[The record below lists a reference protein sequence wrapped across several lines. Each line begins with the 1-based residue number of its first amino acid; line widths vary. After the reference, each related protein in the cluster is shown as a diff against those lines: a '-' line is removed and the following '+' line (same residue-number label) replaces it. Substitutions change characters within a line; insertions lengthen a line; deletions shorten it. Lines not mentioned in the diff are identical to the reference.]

1 MSIIITI
8 LGLILFEIVESADN
22 AIINA
27 SVLTKMS
34 PKSRRWFLTWGL
46 LIAVFLVRGLLPF
59 VILLLAKD
67 KILIVGGVFLIL
79 IFARWLLE
87 SNKIYLFLKEKI
99 NRRINLENDT
109 SRLVYLEILDAVFSI
124 DGVVGAFAFTLS
136 IPLIIIGNGIGS
148 IIVRQ
153 LTIYNI
159 GILKKVPL
167 LKNGAMY
174 SMMFL
179 GLIMILEGYNLNFPF
194 WFSPLITFLIIGFF
208 ILKSLKSFKPEERK
222 DYK

>member
-1 MSIIITI
+1 MTNIIII
-8 LGLILFEIVESADN
+8 IGLILFEIVESADN

-27 SVLTKMS
+27 AVLTKMS

-59 VILLLAKD
+59 VILLLAKE
-67 KILIVGGVFLIL
+67 KILIVGGIFLVL
-79 IFARWLLE
+79 IFVRWLLE
-87 SNKIYLFLKEKI
+87 NSKTYLFLKEKI
-99 NRRINLENDT
+99 NNRINIENDT

-124 DGVVGAFAFTLS
+124 DGVIGAFAFTMS

-148 IIVRQ
+148 IVVRQ

-159 GILKKVPL
+159 GILKKLPL

-179 GLIMILEGYNLNFPF
+179 GIIMILEGYNLNLPF
-194 WFSPLITFLIIGFF
+194 WFSPLVTFLVIGFF
-208 ILKSLKSFKPEERK
+208 ILKSLKLLRNEASS
-222 DYK
+222 